1 MRGPGDPPIGGS
13 GAPPSS
19 PSIGRVTRWRP
30 FLDDDTL
37 RPKPE
42 LVAALSADLRSP
54 DPTIRDEQAYV
65 LLHRWIPRLP
75 DAERHR
81 LGDEMAD
88 RFTDPEIQARTFA
101 PLVLARL
108 VRLGDH
114 DPAWQCAFDTWYRT
128 EPDLRG
134 HDPELGWLHAVA
146 HGADLLGAL
155 GRSPHTEPADL
166 LDLACA
172 RLIAPT
178 EHLFDAMEDDRL
190 GLAIALTLTR
200 PELTECQSVD
210 WLAPVA
216 ADFAAGQPGPVP
228 AHASNTMRTL
238 RVLHLLAVRG
248 VRPAPE
254 AAAVPLTH
262 AGAVAE
268 AVAATLA
275 LPSPYAG

>member
-1 MRGPGDPPIGGS
+1 M
-13 GAPPSS
+13 
-19 PSIGRVTRWRP
+19 TRWRP

-37 RPKPE
+37 RPGPE

-54 DPTIRDEQAYV
+54 DPAVRDEQAYV

-75 DAERHR
+75 AAERHR

-114 DPAWQCAFDTWYRT
+114 DPAWQRAFDTWYRT

-172 RLIAPT
+172 RLLAPT

-200 PELTECQSVD
+200 PELTRCQSVD

-216 ADFAAGQPGPVP
+216 ADFAAAYPDPSRRTPPTPCGRCGCSTCSPSAVSGPPRTPPPSRSPTPGPSPRRSPRPSRCRPRTRADRPPPGPP
-228 AHASNTMRTL
+228 A
-238 RVLHLLAVRG
+238 
-248 VRPAPE
+248 
-254 AAAVPLTH
+254 
-262 AGAVAE
+262 
-268 AVAATLA
+268 
-275 LPSPYAG
+275 